1 MKRRQALQGLAAGA
15 WLAVPSSAAWKEAF
29 AEQFR
34 QDILGHWANERDY
47 TLTIFDAMPAE
58 KVSWQPTPEVRTFGA
73 QAVHL
78 GRGNAAYF
86 RYLEVPGVQAPE
98 SPEESLADPAAIRA
112 FLVASYD
119 FVRESLEKVAEQE
132 FLRRDLALFQRRAM
146 HTTVDLFLRSVL
158 HTAHHRGQMVTYL
171 RLNGIKP
178 PDWQFGNQGL

>member
-1 MKRRQALQGLAAGA
+1 MKRRNALKTFAAAGA
-15 WLAVPSSAAWKEAF
+15 VAVPSSAAWKEAF
-29 AEQFR
+29 ADQFR

-47 TLTIFDAMPAE
+47 TLAIFDAMPAD
-58 KVSWQPTPEVRTFGA
+58 KITWQPTPEVRTFGA

-78 GRGNAAYF
+78 GRGNAQYF
-86 RYLEVPGVQAPE
+86 RYLEVPGLEAPE

-119 FVRESLEKVAEQE
+119 FVRDSLEKVAEQE

-171 RLNGIKP
+171 RLNGVTP
-178 PDWQFGNQGL
+178 PAWQFGNQGG